1 MRIAVLAL
9 LLLLSDTAAAARAH
23 MATDDFDGATRVWID
38 PHGLDCGWQMVCA
51 SVGARWTS
59 KAPEAA
65 VVTAELLNE
74 YASVTALHL
83 NIDGTIVELQPTSTP
98 TRFEGRGGA
107 RGAPAMRT
115 SGRDFVVPMQMLQDI
130 LAANSVK
137 VRVNT
142 SDGFVDGTMADG
154 RRKSKAAAAL
164 ARFWAKL
171 PDRLP
176 AGSP

>member
-1 MRIAVLAL
+1 MRLAVFAL
-9 LLLLSDTAAAARAH
+9 MLLLSDTAAAAKAN

-51 SVGARWTS
+51 SVGVRWTN

-65 VVTAELLNE
+65 VVTIELLND
-74 YASVTALHL
+74 YASVTALHI
-83 NIDGTIVELQPTSTP
+83 NIDGTIVELQPLATP

-107 RGAPAMRT
+107 RGVPAMRV
-115 SGRDFVVPMQMLQDI
+115 SSREFMVQMQMLRDV
-130 LAANSVK
+130 LAANNVK
-137 VRVNT
+137 VRIST
-142 SDGFVDGTMADG
+142 SDGFIDGTLADG

-164 ARFWAKL
+164 ARFWARL

-176 AGSP
+176 AASP